1 MNEKKKQPKEKPLEK
16 MTVKELR
23 EIAKD
28 IPEITGV
35 HGQNKAELFAA
46 IKKVRGI
53 EDKKPKKKDS
63 TVREIK
69 QRMRELKTRRI
80 AAIESNDKKMASVYR
95 RRILRLKKR
104 TRKAA

>member
-23 EIAKD
+23 EIAKEM
-28 IPEITGV
+28 PEITGV
-35 HGQNKAELFAA
+35 HGQNKAELFSA

-53 EDKKPKKKDS
+53 EDKKPKKMDT

-69 QRMRELKTRRI
+69 QKIRELKTKRM
-80 AAIESNDKKMASVYR
+80 AAFESSDKKMASIYQ

>member
-80 AAIESNDKKMASVYR
+80 AAIESSDKKMASIYR

-104 TRKAA
+104 TRRAA

>member
-1 MNEKKKQPKEKPLEK
+1 MNEKKKQSKEKPLEK

-23 EIAKD
+23 EIAKE

-35 HGQNKAELFAA
+35 HGQNKAELFSA

-53 EDKKPKKKDS
+53 EDKKPQKKDS

-69 QRMRELKTRRI
+69 QRIRELKTKRM
-80 AAIESNDKKMASVYR
+80 AAIESSDKKMASIYR

>member
-80 AAIESNDKKMASVYR
+80 AAIESNDKKMASIYR